1 MLRFFVSS
9 PRKTFKD
16 TSTGKKLDLAYITPN
31 LLVTSMPADD
41 YLRSTYRNSAADL
54 RDYLD
59 KNHKDHWQ
67 IWNFR
72 FETSGA
78 YNDEVFYGR
87 VVHFPFPD
95 RAAPAFEMIPQV
107 IHSLKRYLSSDPSN
121 VAVLHCKA
129 GQGRSGTMTCAYLIA
144 EHGHPWQQA
153 IDIFKSKRMRLG
165 FGPGV
170 SIKSQVRYLQYTQFW
185 SEAGRYYPFLEKSIK
200 VESITLCCARYHDII
215 VKIGDYG
222 ANQVRQ
228 QHTFNPAEQNIV
240 RLPDGGMDMVYA
252 FIDNTR
258 RLNPDI
264 ILKFT
269 RSKVILGAIKTPH
282 SLATCFF
289 NAYFEAKG
297 SLRESSKSLLENQ
310 TPLISTSLT
319 WDDMDGIIG
328 SSSKGAKLFDKI
340 VIRWTYSFMD
350 SSLELTER
358 PISSKTSASS
368 LHTSNLHI
376 SSLSENSRD
385 NNSEKEDYVNQEDSQ
400 F

>member
-1 MLRFFVSS
+1 MLRLLVSF

-16 TSTGKKLDLAYITPN
+16 SSTGKKLDLAYITPN
-31 LLVTSMPADD
+31 LLVTSMPVDD
-41 YLRSTYRNSAADL
+41 YLRSTYRNSATDL
-54 RDYLD
+54 RNYLD

-78 YNDEVFYGR
+78 YDDGVFYGK

-107 IHSLKRYLSSDPSN
+107 VHSLNRYLSADPAN

-129 GQGRSGTMTCAYLIA
+129 GQGRSGTMACVYLIA
-144 EHGHPWQQA
+144 EHGQPWQQA
-153 IDIFKSKRMRLG
+153 IDIFTSKRMRFG

-170 SIKSQVRYLQYTQFW
+170 SIKSQVRYLQYTNSW

-215 VKIGDYG
+215 VKISDYG
-222 ANQVRQ
+222 ANQVRK
-228 QHTFNPAEQNIV
+228 QHTFDPVEQTIV
-240 RLPDGGMDMVYA
+240 RLPNGGMDIMYSFV
-252 FIDNTR
+252 DDTC

-282 SLATCFF
+282 SLAICFF

-297 SLRESSKSLLENQ
+297 KLLRESSDTLLENQ
-310 TPLISTSLT
+310 KLLISTSLS
-319 WDDMDGIIG
+319 WEDMDGIIG
-328 SSSKGAKLFDKI
+328 SSTKGTKLFDKM
-340 VIRWTYSFMD
+340 VVQWTYSFQKT
-350 SSLELTER
+350 SLEHTER
-358 PISSKTSASS
+358 PISSKASNSSLATSILPVPSKGSAS
-368 LHTSNLHI
+368 
-376 SSLSENSRD
+376 
-385 NNSEKEDYVNQEDSQ
+385 EKGIIL
-400 F
+400 